1 MTAADKFL
9 SRKLLAALCSVAVI
23 AVNRKWGLGL
33 GDEDVRAI
41 SDIALTAIGSQAGI
55 DLAERLLPGR
65 NRTPA
70 DAAAARDAHA
80 S

>member
-1 MTAADKFL
+1 MTTADKFL

-41 SDIALTAIGSQAGI
+41 ADIALTAIGSQAGI

-70 DAAAARDAHA
+70 DTATARDAHA
-80 S
+80 L

>member
-1 MTAADKFL
+1 MTAANKLL

-33 GDEDVRAI
+33 GDEDVRSIA
-41 SDIALTAIGSQAGI
+41 DIALTAIGSQAGI

-65 NRTPA
+65 NRAPA
-70 DAAAARDAHA
+70 DGAAGDAHA